1 MSESIL
7 EIIRLHKHFGG
18 LEAIHNLTFQ
28 IQRGEVK
35 AIIGPNGAGK
45 TTLFNLITG
54 MYPPTQGEIKFKGK
68 EITKLK
74 PYSIAHLGISRTF
87 QTVQIFKNM
96 TVLENVMVGRHPR
109 TKAGVLRSGLRL
121 PGFKKEERLIGEEAE
136 KMLAFI
142 GLIEKKDESAGNL
155 PLGDQKRIEF
165 ARALATEPEVILL
178 DEPAA
183 GLNEVETKNLG
194 DLMKQVRDLGITIIL
209 VEHDMS
215 LVMKVSDTVLVLNY
229 GEKIVEGTPDV
240 VRNDPK
246 VIEAYIGKELQNA

>member
-7 EIIRLHKHFGG
+7 ETIRLHKDFGG
-18 LEAIHNLTFQ
+18 LTAICNLTCQ
-28 IQRGEVK
+28 IQRGQVK

-54 MYPPTQGEIKFKGK
+54 MYPPTKGEIKFKGQY
-68 EITKLK
+68 ITRLR
-74 PYSIAHLGISRTF
+74 PYTIAYLGISRTF
-87 QTVQIFKNM
+87 QMVQIFKNM

-121 PGFKKEERLIGEEAE
+121 PGFKREERLIREEAE
-136 KMLAFI
+136 KMLAFV
-142 GLIEKKDESAGNL
+142 GLMEKKDEPAGNL

-183 GLNEVETKNLG
+183 GLNEVETGNLSN
-194 DLMKQVRDLGITIIL
+194 LINQVRDFGITVIL

-229 GEKIVEGTPDV
+229 GEKIAEGTPDV
-240 VRNDPK
+240 VRNDPE
-246 VIEAYIGKELQNA
+246 VIEAYLGKEFQYA